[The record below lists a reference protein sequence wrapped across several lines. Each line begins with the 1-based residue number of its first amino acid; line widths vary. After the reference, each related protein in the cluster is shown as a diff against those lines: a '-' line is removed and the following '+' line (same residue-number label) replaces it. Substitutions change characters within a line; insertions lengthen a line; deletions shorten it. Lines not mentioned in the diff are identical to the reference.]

1 MGSAQD
7 TGPERYLVLTASM
20 GSGHDQVARE
30 LVARLP
36 GSADARIVDLL
47 DVLPAGAGRA
57 LRDGYAAMLRAAPW
71 LYEGIFQTFFIP
83 RGHRQPTTSPLVAL
97 AAHRLRPLLDRYRP
111 TAVVST
117 FHLAGQVAGRMRARG
132 ELDAPSVVVITEP
145 AAHNL
150 WLHPGTDLFVCP
162 YPWVAAQARSRTGRP
177 ALAPGPVTDPRFA
190 QTTDPAPGRRTMQLS
205 AGRQAV
211 LVSCGSWGMG
221 DAVGTA
227 TRLAQVDGVLPV
239 VLCGRNGRL
248 RRTLAADGRIL
259 ALGWRTD
266 LPELFAAAAVLVD
279 NAGGGTC
286 AEAFRARLPVVTH
299 RPLPGHGRLG
309 VRALAD
315 AALVTPAADGGE
327 LVDTVEK
334 LRRPGPMRDEQ
345 CRRAAAVFEEDPA
358 DVLARW
364 LAGQRSSGGKG
375 PSG

>member
-1 MGSAQD
+1 MASAQE
-7 TGPERYLVLTASM
+7 TAPERYLVLTASM

-36 GSADARIVDLL
+36 APADARIVDLL
-47 DVLPAGAGRA
+47 DVLPAGVGRA
-57 LRDGYAAMLRAAPW
+57 LRGGYAGMLRAAPW

-97 AAHRLRPLLDRYRP
+97 AAHRLRPLLDRCRP

-117 FHLAGQVAGRMRARG
+117 FHLAGQVVGRLRVRG
-132 ELDAPSVVVITEP
+132 ELNVPSVVVITEP
-145 AAHNL
+145 AAHHL

-190 QTTDPAPGRRTMQLS
+190 DTTDPAPGRRTLGL
-205 AGRQAV
+205 AEGRQAV

-227 TRLAQVDGVLPV
+227 TRLAQIDGVLPV
-239 VLCGRNGRL
+239 VLCGRNEKL
-248 RRTLAADGRIL
+248 RRTLSTDGRVL
-259 ALGWRTD
+259 ALGWRDD

-286 AEAFRARLPVVTH
+286 AEAFAAGLPVITH

-315 AALVTPAADGGE
+315 AALVTPAADGGA
-327 LVDTVEK
+327 LLDAVEK
-334 LRRPGPMRDEQ
+334 LRRPGPTRDDQ
-345 CRRAAAVFEEDPA
+345 CRRAASVFEADPA
-358 DVLARW
+358 AALAGW
-364 LAGQRSSGGKG
+364 LADRG